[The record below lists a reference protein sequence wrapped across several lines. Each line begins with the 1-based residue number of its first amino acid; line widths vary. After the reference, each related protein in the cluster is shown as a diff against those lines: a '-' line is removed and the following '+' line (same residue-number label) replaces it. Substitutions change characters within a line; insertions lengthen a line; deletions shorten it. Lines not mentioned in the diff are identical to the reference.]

1 MKSNDT
7 SAHEHD
13 SFQRLLIWLSV
24 LTGALMVLII
34 GVIVGLAALSS
45 DVAQLDQQVTALKF
59 NGVSPS
65 ASTDSGSAHWP
76 AAGSALRSTATPS
89 GAGSSNFKAQIDSL
103 KVVSR
108 TLEIGLT
115 VQFSGPADLL
125 YQPPIVRGAQGR
137 VYSITSDSLKAARF
151 AFLDLTTSGQATARF
166 TFQPAPA
173 AQEALALVFNP
184 EMPIHDAVAP
194 RVEVVLRNGE

>member
-13 SFQRLLIWLSV
+13 TFQRLLIWLSV
-24 LTGALMVLII
+24 LTGALVVLII

-59 NGVSPS
+59 TGVSPS
-65 ASTDSGSAHWP
+65 ASTDSGSVQWP

-89 GAGSSNFKAQIDSL
+89 GSGASNFKAQIDSL
-103 KVVSR
+103 KVASG
-108 TLEIGLT
+108 TLEVGLT

-125 YQPPIVRGAQGR
+125 YQPAIVRGALGR

-151 AFLDLTTSGQATARF
+151 AFLDLTTGGQATARF

-173 AQEALALVFNP
+173 AQEALTLVFNP
-184 EMPIHDAVAP
+184 EMPVQDAVAP
-194 RVEVVLRNGE
+194 RVAVVLRNGE